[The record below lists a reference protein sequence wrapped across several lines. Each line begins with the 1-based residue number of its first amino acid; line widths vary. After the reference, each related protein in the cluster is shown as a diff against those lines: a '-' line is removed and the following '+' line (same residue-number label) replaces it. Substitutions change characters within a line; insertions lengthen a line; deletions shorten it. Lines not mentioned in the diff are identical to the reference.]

1 MILSYYVSMVM
12 YVFIVYVICNSLFLV
27 FSLFYIVADWGIYL
41 FIFLLYLMLCIA
53 FSVQP
58 VFIYTVADYG
68 FYVLMFFFFM
78 HGIVLVPVIRLLL
91 LSLIV
96 YV

>member
-1 MILSYYVSMVM
+1 MVM

-68 FYVLMFFFFM
+68 FYVLMFFFLCM
-78 HGIVLVPVIRLLL
+78 VLF
-91 LSLIV
+91 
-96 YV
+96 